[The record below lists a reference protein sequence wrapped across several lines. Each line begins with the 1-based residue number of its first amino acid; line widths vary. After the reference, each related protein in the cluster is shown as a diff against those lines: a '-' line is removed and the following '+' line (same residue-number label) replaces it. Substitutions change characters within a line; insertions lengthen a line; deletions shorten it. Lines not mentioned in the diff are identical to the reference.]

1 MFPSAAERNRRKQ
14 AQEKEKGYPL
24 KQKPYSENIKY
35 LLNLGLVSKDSS
47 YSLITTESYMG
58 LRPFF
63 VHQAFF
69 FYICARNKAPKTI
82 LMDSIGPSA
91 LQNDS
96 GNKKRQNHGKIT
108 LSEDF

>member
-1 MFPSAAERNRRKQ
+1 LTGAAQDSAA
-14 AQEKEKGYPL
+14 P
-24 KQKPYSENIKY
+24 
-35 LLNLGLVSKDSS
+35 
-47 YSLITTESYMG
+47 
-58 LRPFF
+58 
-63 VHQAFF
+63 F
-69 FYICARNKAPKTI
+69 FYICARNKTPKTI